1 MATKKTKKV
10 TYSEPTNY
18 FPKSVLKEF
27 GLGEY
32 AEKKPAKKTTKK
44 TTKKSTAKGKK

>member
-10 TYSEPTNY
+10 SYSEPTD
-18 FPKSVLKEF
+18 FIPKDVRKKF

-32 AEKKPAKKTTKK
+32 ADTKKTTKK
-44 TTKKSTAKGKK
+44 TTKTGTKGKK